1 MKKDYYEIL
10 GVPRNATQE
19 EIKRAYRRLARKY
32 HPDLNPGN
40 KEAEEKFKE
49 ITEAYQ
55 VLSDPEK
62 RKLYDQYGHGAFS
75 SGFGGSG
82 FRGERVSFDF
92 GGFGF
97 DIGSIFE
104 EFFGKRSPFSDI
116 FGTGRVG
123 RGRNIE
129 YSFEISLEDAY
140 RGLYTDITVN
150 RGTKVETIRVRIPPG
165 VDNGTKIRIPGK
177 GEEIPNGEPGDLY
190 IVTRVRP
197 HPFFERKGDSI
208 YIEIPITVWEAVIGG
223 EIEVPTL
230 SGIVKLKIPPGTN
243 SGQVFRLK
251 GKGMP
256 KLKGDGYGDM
266 FVTVKIVVPKN
277 IDGRSVQLMREFA
290 SLNNFNPREEIIR
303 RYGG

>member
-19 EIKRAYRRLARKY
+19 EIKKAYRRLARKY

-75 SGFGGSG
+75 SSFDSG
-82 FRGERVSFDF
+82 FSGSKVGFDF
-92 GGFGF
+92 GDFGF
-97 DIGSIFE
+97 DLGSIFE
-104 EFFGKRSPFSDI
+104 KFFGMRDPFGDI
-116 FGTGRVG
+116 FGGRRVK
-123 RGRNIE
+123 RGRDIE
-129 YSFEISLEDAY
+129 YPFEISLEDAY

-150 RGTKVETIRVRIPPG
+150 RGSKVETIRVRIPPG
-165 VDNGTKIRIPGK
+165 VDNGTKIRIAGK
-177 GEEIPNGEPGDLY
+177 GEEIPGGQPGDLY

-197 HPFFERKGDSI
+197 HPFFDRKGDNI
-208 YIEIPITVWEAVIGG
+208 YVEIPITVWEAVIGG
-223 EIEVPTL
+223 EVEVPTL
-230 SGIVKLKIPPGTN
+230 SGLVKLKIPPGTN
-243 SGQVFRLK
+243 SGQIFRLK

-256 KLKGDGYGDM
+256 KLKGDGFGDM

-277 IDGRSVQLMREFA
+277 IDARSVKLMREFA
-290 SLNNFNPREEIIR
+290 SLNNFNPREEIIK